1 MNIFKR
7 IFNAKPTEEELKF
20 QLALGKY
27 VWRNKEE
34 KLDKLKAEIAQLQEK
49 NEALLAQLKQERN
62 FNARL
67 LAERKLNNGKEKSN
81 ITIQPTAPN
90 KGR

>member
-1 MNIFKR
+1 MNFFKKL
-7 IFNAKPTEEELKF
+7 FNANSKQEELKF

-27 VWRNKEE
+27 VWNNKQE
-34 KLDKLKAEIAQLQEK
+34 KIDKLNADIEELKQR

-67 LAERKLNNGKEKSN
+67 LAERKTK
-81 ITIQPTAPN
+81 
-90 KGR
+90 